1 MAANNSSMRSLLV
14 LRSLKMRLRRV
25 LVVLAALIVGAAI
38 VTAMAGVYFDINQKM
53 SHELRNFGANFFV
66 GPSGEKSFIS
76 EQDYRQI
83 LTKAPK
89 GSLVAASPYL
99 YGMVQSDLE
108 KVVLM
113 GVDFSSFRKLVP
125 YWQVKGNWIGVS
137 FDQRNAMIGVK
148 LAKKL
153 ELKVG
158 STVNIIDGRKKHQ
171 FTIKGIIDS
180 GQEQDNYLIVNLNI
194 AQQWLG
200 RAGQINYAMFS
211 LDNDRGQVS
220 QFAQAL
226 SQQYP
231 YLSLR
236 PILKVSA
243 SEGQVLD
250 KIKLLMGVVA
260 IVILV
265 LCTLCVNTTL
275 SAMISERRREFALQ
289 KALGAA
295 HRQIMLQ
302 ILTETLCMTVI
313 AIIAGLAVGYVLAQ
327 ILGESVFGSIIDIR
341 APVPFITAVL
351 SLMAAFAAAI
361 IPTMRAMRVD
371 PAKVLKGE

>member
-14 LRSLKMRLRRV
+14 IRSLKMRMRRV
-25 LVVLAALIVGAAI
+25 LVVLAALMVGSAI

-66 GPSGEKSFIS
+66 GPSGEKSLMPYS
-76 EQDYRQI
+76 DYQKI
-83 LTKAPK
+83 LAKAPK
-89 GSLVAASPYL
+89 DSLVAASPYL

-113 GVDFSSFRKLVP
+113 GVDFGSFRQLVP
-125 YWQVKGNWIGVS
+125 YWQVKGSWVGVS
-137 FDQRNAMIGVK
+137 FDQRNAMIGQK

-158 STVNIIDGRKKHQ
+158 STVNIIDGHKKHQ

-194 AQQWLG
+194 AQQWLN
-200 RAGQINYAMFS
+200 RANQINYAMFS
-211 LDNDRGQVS
+211 LDNDHGQVNQLAKS
-220 QFAQAL
+220 LSKQF
-226 SQQYP
+226 P
-231 YLSLR
+231 HLSLR

-260 IVILV
+260 VVILV

-275 SAMISERRREFALQ
+275 TAMIGERRREFALQ

-295 HRQIMLQ
+295 HRQIVQQ
-302 ILTETLCMTVI
+302 ILTETLCMTVV
-313 AIIAGLAVGYVLAQ
+313 AIIAGIVIGYVLAQ
-327 ILGESVFGSIIDIR
+327 ILGESVFGATIDLR
-341 APVPFITAVL
+341 APVPFITASL
-351 SLMAAFAAAI
+351 SLLAAFVAAV